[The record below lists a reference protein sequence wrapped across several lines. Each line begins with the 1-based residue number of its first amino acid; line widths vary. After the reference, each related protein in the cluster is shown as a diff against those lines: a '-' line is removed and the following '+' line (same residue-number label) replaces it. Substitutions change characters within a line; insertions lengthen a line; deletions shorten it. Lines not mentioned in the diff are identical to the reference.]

1 MTNARRGHIPSRE
14 PHTTLPLHPYAPREQ
29 KRCDC
34 PSDRPSVRPCVL
46 LPDILVEGR
55 ATSETASHDKT
66 MRFPE
71 CARHSGSTLGCALTR
86 HHPTYARLL
95 LPNLLRS
102 PRVSCCARWWGE
114 PVRPAPRRRSS

>member
-14 PHTTLPLHPYAPREQ
+14 LLSSFFLFSFAPREQ

-34 PSDRPSVRPCVL
+34 SSDRPSVRPCVL

-55 ATSETASHDKT
+55 ATSETVSHDKT

-102 PRVSCCARWWGE
+102 PR
-114 PVRPAPRRRSS
+114 AP